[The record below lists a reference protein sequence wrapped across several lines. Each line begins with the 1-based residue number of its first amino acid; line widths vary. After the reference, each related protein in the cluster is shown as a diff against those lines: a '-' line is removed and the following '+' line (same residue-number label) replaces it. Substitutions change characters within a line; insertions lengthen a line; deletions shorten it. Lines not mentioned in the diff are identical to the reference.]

1 MRAIQVFVPER
12 ANRASRIAPFEF
24 SCFYVTGYP
33 SSILGSISGRLYL
46 ANGDPRSPGAQGLP
60 GRPPRLIAIPAEQD
74 LLKGLAEDLVED
86 GVEDRV
92 DHGAGVAEPGD
103 QVEDL
108 AVDPVLAVGTHG
120 RHQVQ
125 HEERRPQDHEGEEH
139 HAQHLG
145 RLLLQSDDPAVAGAV
160 ARHDAAVARVMA
172 THLAARVPE
181 QVRRRWIALLQ
192 GEARRP
198 RRAIMRPHRRRA
210 SQRRRPRGSGQ

>member
-1 MRAIQVFVPER
+1 MNQSHRFPALLNF
-12 ANRASRIAPFEF
+12 AD
-24 SCFYVTGYP
+24 
-33 SSILGSISGRLYL
+33 
-46 ANGDPRSPGAQGLP
+46 GDPRSPGAQGLP
-60 GRPPRLIAIPAEQD
+60 GRPPRLIAISAEQH
-74 LLKGLAEDLVED
+74 LLEGLAEDLVED

-108 AVDPVLAVGTHG
+108 AVDPVLAIGAHG

-145 RLLLQSDDPAVAGAV
+145 RLLLQSDDPTVTGAV

-172 THLAARVPE
+172 THLAARVP
-181 QVRRRWIALLQ
+181 QQIWGRWVALLQ
-192 GEARRP
+192 GDARRP
-198 RRAIMRPHRRRA
+198 RSSVVRPHRRRA
-210 SQRRRPRGSGQ
+210 SQWRRPRGSGQ